1 MELRTSKYG
10 AESMSSSRN
19 SSYSVSY
26 NGRSPSDSEPAHWQ
40 AGCRLFKLLLL
51 VADLPRFRFA
61 TLISRRPGPRA
72 LV

>member
-40 AGCRLFKLLLL
+40 AGCRLFKLLTGS
-51 VADLPRFRFA
+51 RFA
-61 TLISRRPGPRA
+61 KVSTSPKG
-72 LV
+72 VFS